1 MDLDFMEWRDK
12 SFLKKNNKE
21 FKKIM
26 KMENKEL

>member
-12 SFLKKNNKE
+12 SFLKNNKE

-26 KMENKEL
+26 KRENKEL